1 MKTDDKR
8 GLSVILAYT
17 GLLFFLLA
25 MAAKMKMDFHH
36 RAELSTAGF
45 AVAAVL
51 AALAVLLFLFSL
63 GKKRG

>member
-8 GLSVILAYT
+8 GLSVILVYT

-25 MAAKMKMDFHH
+25 MAARMKMDFHH

-45 AVAAVL
+45 VIAAVL
-51 AALAVLLFLFSL
+51 AGLAVLLFLFSFR
-63 GKKRG
+63 KRS